1 MDGRILATMNDT
13 SDKPV
18 LKSDTVDSYISEFQR
33 RYHDFEQARQ
43 AELRHMKHDFVA
55 RLFGDHVVLG
65 DKVSYDC
72 MLQGMLKDDERD
84 KLETD
89 PGFTKAWRIFVDL
102 CWLKKQLVRA
112 ALLLGAIIFVL
123 VAVVLVFFA
132 LPYVAGPNAK

>member
-1 MDGRILATMNDT
+1 MNDAP
-13 SDKPV
+13 DKSP
-18 LKSDTVDSYISEFQR
+18 SNPDTVDFYVSEFQGR
-33 RYHDFEQARQ
+33 FQDFERARQ

-55 RLFGDHVVLG
+55 RMFSDYVALG
-65 DKVSYDC
+65 DKSTYDS
-72 MLQGMLKDDERD
+72 MMQGMLKDDERD

-89 PGFTKAWRIFVDL
+89 PRFTKAWRIFVDL
-102 CWLKKQLVRA
+102 CWLKKQFVRA

>member
-1 MDGRILATMNDT
+1 MSDP
-13 SDKPV
+13 SDKSDSQPDPV
-18 LKSDTVDSYISEFQR
+18 DVYVSEFQR
-33 RYHDFEQARQ
+33 RFHDFEAARQ

-65 DKVSYDC
+65 DKPTYDC
-72 MLQGMLKDDERD
+72 MLQGMLKDNERD

-89 PGFTKAWRIFVDL
+89 PRFTKAWRIFVDL

-112 ALLLGAIIFVL
+112 ALILGAIIFVL
-123 VAVVLVFFA
+123 VAVVLAFFA

>member
-1 MDGRILATMNDT
+1 MTGSPNN
-13 SDKPV
+13 SSSKP
-18 LKSDTVDSYISEFQR
+18 DTVDFYVSEFQR
-33 RYHDFEQARQ
+33 RFHDFEEARQ

-55 RLFGDHVVLG
+55 RLFSDHVALG
-65 DKVSYDC
+65 DKSTYDC
-72 MLQGMLKDDERD
+72 MMQGMLKEDERD
-84 KLETD
+84 KLEID

-132 LPYVAGPNAK
+132 LPYVAGPNVK

>member
-1 MDGRILATMNDT
+1 MNDAPDR
-13 SDKPV
+13 SAPKP
-18 LKSDTVDSYISEFQR
+18 DTADLYVSEFQR
-33 RYHDFEQARQ
+33 RFHDFEQARQ

-102 CWLKKQLVRA
+102 CWLKKQFVRA

>member
-1 MDGRILATMNDT
+1 MNDP
-13 SDKPV
+13 SDKSASKP
-18 LKSDTVDSYISEFQR
+18 DTVDAYISEFQR
-33 RYHDFEQARQ
+33 RFHDFEQARQ

-55 RLFGDHVVLG
+55 RLFGDYVALG
-65 DKVSYDC
+65 DKVTYDC

-89 PGFTKAWRIFVDL
+89 PRFTKAWRIFVDL
-102 CWLKKQLVRA
+102 CWLKKQLARA
-112 ALLLGAIIFVL
+112 ALILGAIIFVL

>member
-1 MDGRILATMNDT
+1 MNEV
-13 SDKPV
+13 SDKSDST
-18 LKSDTVDSYISEFQR
+18 SDTVDSYVSEFQR
-33 RYHDFEQARQ
+33 RFRHFEESRQ

-55 RLFGDHVVLG
+55 RLFSDHVALG
-65 DKVSYDC
+65 DKSTYDC
-72 MLQGMLKDDERD
+72 MMQGMLKDDERD

-89 PGFTKAWRIFVDL
+89 PRFTKAWRIFVDL
-102 CWLKKQLVRA
+102 CWLKKQFVRA

>member
-1 MDGRILATMNDT
+1 MNQQP
-13 SDKPV
+13 DKSAGKP
-18 LKSDTVDSYISEFQR
+18 DTVDSYVSEFQR
-33 RYHDFEQARQ
+33 RFHDFERARQ
-43 AELRHMKHDFVA
+43 AELRHMKHDFLA
-55 RLFGDHVVLG
+55 RLFGDHVALG
-65 DKVSYDC
+65 DKVNYDC

-102 CWLKKQLVRA
+102 CWLKKQLART
-112 ALLLGAIIFVL
+112 ALIVGAIIFLL

>member
-1 MDGRILATMNDT
+1 MNDAP
-13 SDKPV
+13 DKSASKHDPV
-18 LKSDTVDSYISEFQR
+18 DFYVSEFQR
-33 RYHDFEQARQ
+33 RYRHFEESRQ

-55 RLFGDHVVLG
+55 RLFSDHVALG
-65 DKVSYDC
+65 DKSTYDS
-72 MLQGMLKDDERD
+72 MMRAMLKEDERD

-89 PGFTKAWRIFVDL
+89 PRFTKAWRIFVDL
-102 CWLKKQLVRA
+102 CWLKKQFVRA

>member
-1 MDGRILATMNDT
+1 
-13 SDKPV
+13 
-18 LKSDTVDSYISEFQR
+18 
-33 RYHDFEQARQ
+33 
-43 AELRHMKHDFVA
+43 MKHDFVA
-55 RLFGDHVVLG
+55 RMFGDYVALG
-65 DKVSYDC
+65 DKSTYDC
-72 MLQGMLKDDERD
+72 MMRGMLKEDERD

-89 PGFTKAWRIFVDL
+89 PRFTKAWRIFVDL

>member
-1 MDGRILATMNDT
+1 MNDA
-13 SDKPV
+13 SDKSDST
-18 LKSDTVDSYISEFQR
+18 SDTVDLYVSEFQR
-33 RYHDFEQARQ
+33 RFHDFERARQ

-72 MLQGMLKDDERD
+72 MLQGMLKENERD

-89 PGFTKAWRIFVDL
+89 PRFTKAWRIFVDL
-102 CWLKKQLVRA
+102 CWLKKQFVRT
-112 ALLLGAIIFVL
+112 ALIVGAIIFVL

>member
-1 MDGRILATMNDT
+1 MNDA
-13 SDKPV
+13 SDKSASKP
-18 LKSDTVDSYISEFQR
+18 DTVDFYVNEFQR
-33 RYHDFEQARQ
+33 RFHDFEQTRQ
-43 AELRHMKHDFVA
+43 AELRHMKHDFVT

-65 DKVSYDC
+65 DKVTYDC

-102 CWLKKQLVRA
+102 CWLKKQLARA
-112 ALLLGAIIFVL
+112 ALILGAIIFVL

>member
-1 MDGRILATMNDT
+1 
-13 SDKPV
+13 
-18 LKSDTVDSYISEFQR
+18 
-33 RYHDFEQARQ
+33 
-43 AELRHMKHDFVA
+43 MKHDFVA

-72 MLQGMLKDDERD
+72 MLQGMLKEDERD

-89 PGFTKAWRIFVDL
+89 PGFTKAWRIFVDI
-102 CWLKKQLVRA
+102 CWLKKQLARA
-112 ALLLGAIIFVL
+112 ALILGAIIFVL

>member
-1 MDGRILATMNDT
+1 MNQQPDKSAT
-13 SDKPV
+13 KP
-18 LKSDTVDSYISEFQR
+18 DTVDSYVSEFQR
-33 RYHDFEQARQ
+33 RFRGFEQARQ

-55 RLFGDHVVLG
+55 RMFSDHVALG
-65 DKVSYDC
+65 DKPTYDC

-102 CWLKKQLVRA
+102 CWLKKQLTRS
-112 ALLLGAIIFVL
+112 ALIVGAIIFLL

-132 LPYVAGPNAK
+132 LPYVAGPNAR

>member
-1 MDGRILATMNDT
+1 MNDA
-13 SDKPV
+13 SDKSASKP
-18 LKSDTVDSYISEFQR
+18 DTVDFYVSEFQR
-33 RYHDFEQARQ
+33 RYRHFEEARQ

-55 RLFGDHVVLG
+55 RMFSDHVALG
-65 DKVSYDC
+65 DKSTYDS
-72 MLQGMLKDDERD
+72 MMRAMLKEDERD
-84 KLETD
+84 KLEID
-89 PGFTKAWRIFVDL
+89 PRFTKAWRIFVDL

>member
-1 MDGRILATMNDT
+1 
-13 SDKPV
+13 
-18 LKSDTVDSYISEFQR
+18 
-33 RYHDFEQARQ
+33 
-43 AELRHMKHDFVA
+43 MKHDFVT
-55 RLFGDHVVLG
+55 RLFGDYVVLG
-65 DKVSYDC
+65 DKVTYDC

-102 CWLKKQLVRA
+102 CWLRKQFVRA

-123 VAVVLVFFA
+123 VAVVLVFLA

>member
-1 MDGRILATMNDT
+1 MNDA
-13 SDKPV
+13 PE
-18 LKSDTVDSYISEFQR
+18 KSASTTDAVDFYVSEFQR
-33 RYHDFEQARQ
+33 RFQDFEEARQ

-72 MLQGMLKDDERD
+72 MLQGMLKDEERD

-89 PGFTKAWRIFVDL
+89 PLFTKAWRIFVDL
-102 CWLKKQLVRA
+102 CWLKKQLTRT
-112 ALLLGAIIFVL
+112 ALILGAIVFVL

-132 LPYVAGPNAK
+132 LPYVAGPTAK

>member
-1 MDGRILATMNDT
+1 MNDA
-13 SDKPV
+13 SDKPAS
-18 LKSDTVDSYISEFQR
+18 KSDTVDSYISEFQR
-33 RYHDFEQARQ
+33 RFHDFERARQ

-55 RLFGDHVVLG
+55 RLFSDHVALG
-65 DKVSYDC
+65 DKPTYDC

-102 CWLKKQLVRA
+102 CWLKKQLARA
-112 ALLLGAIIFVL
+112 ALVLGAIIFVL

-132 LPYVAGPNAK
+132 LPYVADPNAR